1 LLSAFLSA
9 FRTPD
14 LRKKLLFTVF
24 IIAIYRL
31 GATMPS
37 PGVSYVNVQQCINA
51 IGDGQSDVFT
61 LLNLFSGGALL
72 QLSVF
77 ALGIMPYITASI
89 ILQLLTVVIPRL
101 EQLRKEGQTGQAKI
115 TQYTRYL
122 TLGLAVLQ
130 ASAFIALARTGQ
142 LFGNADCPDVIP
154 TGTGIPDWLTVS
166 MVVMTM
172 TAGTGVIMWL
182 GELITDRGVGNGMSV
197 LIFTSI
203 AARLPSE
210 GLIIWQR
217 SKWTFVAVL
226 GFALLVI
233 AAVVFIEQAQ
243 RRVPVQYAKRMIGR
257 RMYGGTSTYIP
268 LKVNQA
274 GVIPII
280 FASSLLYLP
289 QLVLQ
294 FFSEQQ
300 DNPGPVYRWI
310 SNHIVDTTDP
320 IHIAT
325 YFLMIIFFTYFYV
338 SITFNPT
345 EVAENMKK
353 YGGFVPGIRPGKPT
367 AEYLDFILSRI
378 TLPGAL
384 YLGIISILPNL
395 LVGLTGGQNPLQN
408 FPFGGTAVLI
418 MVGVGLETVKQ
429 IESQLMQRNYE
440 GFLR

>member
-1 LLSAFLSA
+1 MLSAFLSA

-14 LRKKLLFTVF
+14 LRKKLLFTVG
-24 IIAIYRL
+24 IIAVYRL
-31 GATMPS
+31 GATLPS
-37 PGVSYVNVQQCINA
+37 PGVSYGNVQKCLDTLQ
-51 IGDGQSDVFT
+51 GDTTGVLN

-101 EQLRKEGQTGQAKI
+101 EQLRKEGQAGQAKI

-122 TLGLAVLQ
+122 TLGLGVLQ
-130 ASAFIALARTGQ
+130 ASAFVALARSGQ
-142 LFGNADCPDVIP
+142 LFQNRCDQFPIIP
-154 TGTGIPDWLTVS
+154 EGTGIPDWLTLTIL
-166 MVVMTM
+166 VMTM
-172 TAGTGVIMWL
+172 TAGTGVVMWL

-210 GLIIWQR
+210 GWQI
-217 SKWTFVAVL
+217 KNTQGWWKF
-226 GFALLVI
+226 FLVI
-233 AAVVFIEQAQ
+233 ALVLVVITAVTFIEQAQ
-243 RRVPVQYAKRMIGR
+243 RRIPVQYAKRMIGR

-274 GVIPII
+274 GVIPVI
-280 FASSLLYLP
+280 FGSSLLYLP
-289 QLVLQ
+289 QLALQ
-294 FFSEQQ
+294 FFDQT
-300 DNPGPVYRWI
+300 NPGKTQAWI
-310 SNHIVDTTDP
+310 QNNLVAPDSP
-320 IHIAT
+320 IYISV
-325 YFLMIIFFTYFYV
+325 YFLLIIFFTYFYV

-345 EVAENMKK
+345 EVADNMKK

-367 AEYLDFILSRI
+367 ADYLDFILSRI

-384 YLGIISILPNL
+384 YLGIVSILPNFFFIWL
-395 LVGLTGGQNPLQN
+395 DNQQYQN